1 MGLVLSSFYLFSRF
15 ARFLRIGKE
24 VSNGA
29 ALSCAIARKALFYA
43 GFKVFYPL
51 LISINFS

>member
-15 ARFLRIGKE
+15 AHFLRIDKE

-29 ALSCAIARKALFYA
+29 ALSGAIARKALFYA
-43 GFKVFYPL
+43 GFKVFYL
-51 LISINFS
+51 LTISINFS

>member
-15 ARFLRIGKE
+15 AHFLRIDKE

-29 ALSCAIARKALFYA
+29 ASRLSGGGKALFYA
-43 GFKVFYPL
+43 GFKVFYL
-51 LISINFS
+51 LTISINFS